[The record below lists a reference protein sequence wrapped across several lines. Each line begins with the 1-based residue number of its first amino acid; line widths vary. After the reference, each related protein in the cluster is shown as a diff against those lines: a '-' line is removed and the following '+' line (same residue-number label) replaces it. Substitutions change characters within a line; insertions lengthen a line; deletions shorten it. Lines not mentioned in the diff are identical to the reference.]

1 MCIYIYIYAVLF
13 KNLKLL
19 KMKKTIL
26 FGIFAILMVAFSN
39 NVKATNTIQPLE
51 SSEITKSFN
60 LSVLKTKT
68 YSYYFTV
75 GNYTV
80 NLIIKV
86 YDDGSWGYMY
96 GIQDNHGHIVSSGYG
111 FFGTKR
117 LANGSLA
124 VDESTMEYYF
134 DGIDDEDFFFENG
147 FDLHLINEINSHI
160 NDIQ

>member
-1 MCIYIYIYAVLF
+1 
-13 KNLKLL
+13 
-19 KMKKTIL
+19 MKKSIL
-26 FGIFAILMVAFSN
+26 VGILVILMVAFYN
-39 NVKATNTIQPLE
+39 NVNATSNFQSLKSNEI
-51 SSEITKSFN
+51 SESFN
-60 LSVLKTKT
+60 LSTLKTKT

-75 GNYTV
+75 GIYTV

-117 LANGSLA
+117 LANGSIA
-124 VDESTMEYYF
+124 VDESTIEYYF
-134 DGIDDEDFFFENG
+134 DGIEDEDFFFENE